1 MSRGSKIGERRGGRD
16 RGTPNRRTLLVD
28 RILAIASECLATSAE
43 GFIAVLVQDQKLP
56 ADLRMAIA
64 RGTSHTRAV
73 HSSKNKRQK
82 DKLVGR
88 EPSNNVSQASLKMF
102 LGIVLDTTVAADQ
115 RRKAAL
121 EATNYLLP
129 KKPGMERWWINAPVD
144 EYGFVITPEIAAE
157 YRDAKLELRYLP
169 PSKSLD
175 GGSRRRIEK
184 LRARIKTILH
194 RLQCPCPSLYGKDRL
209 SADSTRLI
217 YFLLQRENRTSLSAE
232 ENAEE
237 AHLRAR
243 VDSYEHG
250 PERAAQRSLYALNDK
265 ERIAR
270 QSGPRLTR
278 KERID
283 LRFLRVL
290 YSRLPPPRD
299 PCSDELSLHDYQ
311 PLRDEPLAE
320 DGNLYPADSKLREI
334 EEDFVAIPKYCYPPH
349 ARMPPLKDDDV
360 IYINSEGFR
369 WSNKLLG

>member
-1 MSRGSKIGERRGGRD
+1 MPRNIRGRVYRRPGSETRNYQRTSVWQLRGAHHIPAPSTPLKINSERQISGR
-16 RGTPNRRTLLVD
+16 
-28 RILAIASECLATSAE
+28 
-43 GFIAVLVQDQKLP
+43 
-56 ADLRMAIA
+56 
-64 RGTSHTRAV
+64 RAF
-73 HSSKNKRQK
+73 KQ
-82 DKLVGR
+82 R
-88 EPSNNVSQASLKMF
+88 EPGESENVF
-102 LGIVLDTTVAADQ
+102 GIVLDTTVAADQ

-360 IYINSEGFR
+360 IYVDSKGFR

>member
-1 MSRGSKIGERRGGRD
+1 MSRGSKIGERRGGRE
-16 RGTPNRRTLLVD
+16 RGTPNRRTVFVD
-28 RILAIASECLATSAE
+28 RILAIAAERPAISGEEFVKGLAE
-43 GFIAVLVQDQKLP
+43 DQKTYQRTCVWRLRGARRSP
-56 ADLRMAIA
+56 APASPSTKKQR
-64 RGTSHTRAV
+64 
-73 HSSKNKRQK
+73 K
-82 DKLVGR
+82 DKSAGV
-88 EPSNNVSQASLKMF
+88 EFSNPAKQASLKMLF
-102 LGIVLDTTVAADQ
+102 GIVLDTTVAADQ

-217 YFLLQRENRTSLSAE
+217 YFLLQRENRTSLNAE

-250 PERAAQRSLYALNDK
+250 PEK
-265 ERIAR
+265 
-270 QSGPRLTR
+270 SG
-278 KERID
+278 
-283 LRFLRVL
+283 
-290 YSRLPPPRD
+290 S
-299 PCSDELSLHDYQ
+299 
-311 PLRDEPLAE
+311 A
-320 DGNLYPADSKLREI
+320 KL
-334 EEDFVAIPKYCYPPH
+334 VC
-349 ARMPPLKDDDV
+349 LK
-360 IYINSEGFR
+360 
-369 WSNKLLG
+369 